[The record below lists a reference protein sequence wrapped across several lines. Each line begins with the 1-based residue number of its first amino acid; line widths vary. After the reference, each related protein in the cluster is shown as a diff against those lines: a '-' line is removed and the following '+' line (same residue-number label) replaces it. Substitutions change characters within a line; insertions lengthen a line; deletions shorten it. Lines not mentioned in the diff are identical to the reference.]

1 MLDHAIHLG
10 KVMLLLGVANG
21 APIIARK
28 LLGNRLSA
36 PLDGG
41 ACWPFDGRR
50 LLGESKTVRGLIAS
64 IVATSLAAL
73 FLGFDWHMAA
83 GFATAAMAGDALSS
97 FVKRRLGRMVHSQFL
112 GLDQIPESLLPLL
125 LFRDS
130 LGLGGL
136 DLLPLVAL
144 FLVLELW
151 LSRLLF
157 RLNIRDRPY

>member
-28 LLGNRLSA
+28 LLGERFAAS
-36 PLDGG
+36 LDGG
-41 ACWPFDGRR
+41 TCWPFDGRR

-64 IVATSLAAL
+64 VVASSLAAL
-73 FLGFDWHMAA
+73 LLGFDWFTAA
-83 GFATAAMAGDALSS
+83 GFAAAAMTGDALSS
-97 FVKRRLGRMVHSQFL
+97 FVKRRLGRKVHSQFL

-125 LFRDS
+125 LFRETF
-130 LGLGGL
+130 GLDGL
-136 DLLPLVAL
+136 DLLLLVVL
-144 FLVLELW
+144 FFVLELW

>member
-28 LLGNRLSA
+28 LLENRFAAS
-36 PLDGG
+36 LDGG
-41 ACWPFDGRR
+41 TCWPFDGRR

-64 IVATSLAAL
+64 IVATSLAAA
-73 FLGFDWHMAA
+73 FLGIDWRVAA
-83 GFATAAMAGDALSS
+83 GFAAAAMTGDVLSS
-97 FVKRRLGRMVHSQFL
+97 FVKRRLGRKVHSQFF

-125 LFRDS
+125 LFRETFA
-130 LGLGGL
+130 LGGM
-136 DLLPLVAL
+136 DLFVLVAL
-144 FLVLELW
+144 FLILELW

-157 RLNIRDRPY
+157 RLNIRERPY